1 MGVLRIV
8 QGTAVTH
15 PFGDPELDR
24 ADELAFRRRVVETA
38 LAALEAE
45 VSEPTVF
52 EVTGMSMDG

>member
-24 ADELAFRRRVVETA
+24 ADELAFRRQVVETA
-38 LAALEAE
+38 IAALETE
-45 VSEPTVF
+45 VSEPSVF
-52 EVTGMSMDG
+52 EVAG